1 MGLNVIMLGAP
12 GAGKGT
18 QAERFARQ
26 RGLPKI
32 STGEI
37 LRQGIKDQLPVALV
51 TEAKMDRGELVDD
64 ETMVTIV
71 RERLAR
77 PDTEGGFVLDGF
89 PRTVSQARSLDAIV
103 DERGNG
109 PLVVVDIVVPE
120 EDLVRR
126 LAGRLICSKCGTN
139 AAPADGPEMTCRQ
152 CGETLVQ
159 RADDSQ
165 QVVLERL
172 KIYHRATE
180 PLVDYYRGRPTFRT
194 VNGAQPPDRVARE
207 LDATI
212 DDAAGEGARAAL
224 GAPGSSRR

>member
-18 QAERFARQ
+18 QAERFAQR

-32 STGEI
+32 STGDM
-37 LRQGIKDQLPVALV
+37 LRQGIKDELPVALV
-51 TEAKMDRGELVDD
+51 AKAKMDRGELVDD

-77 PDTEGGFVLDGF
+77 PDTNAGFVLDGF
-89 PRTVSQARSLDAIV
+89 PRTVRQARSLDAII

-109 PLVVVDIVVPE
+109 PLVIVDIVVPE
-120 EDLVRR
+120 EELVRR
-126 LAGRLICSKCGTN
+126 LAGRRICSRCGHN
-139 AAPADGPEMTCRQ
+139 AGPADGTTCRL
-152 CGETLVQ
+152 CGGAFEQ
-159 RADDSQ
+159 RADDSE
-165 QVVLERL
+165 QVVIERL
-172 KIYHRATE
+172 KVYHRATE

-194 VNGAQPPDRVARE
+194 VNGAQPADRVARE

-212 DDAAGEGARAAL
+212 DDAAGEIARAAL
-224 GAPGSSRR
+224 RAPGSAGR